1 MSDSDSDYG
10 DLDFVSKSTSSLRP
24 VDLDLNKE
32 APEQAQR
39 SLDTSLLDSSNIS
52 LQHQNIKENKENKFK
67 KKGKRETVE
76 ETPSPLKTRCSLTPP
91 SSPKLNPVVG
101 GKKERAVRGAARTK
115 KTTQALKAIEISK
128 ARKNPA
134 PAIPSPAA
142 PTKAKKSKGR
152 RGRWREIRESAVLV
166 TPGERIEI
174 KEDNEA
180 VHDDDAFE
188 IKIQWKTDVLR
199 VKVKDSD
206 RIGFVMDAVADRLSL
221 NPGDIGFIKHNADI
235 DVSGE
240 VSEESWILR
249 DVTVA
254 DLKLSIVSIIIAR
267 TRDLSRPDANDL
279 IELKVQTRDKRA
291 AVHIKVAKTDKM
303 EVLMNKFCELKGLQ
317 RSAARFYFD
326 GEDLEACDTSETLDL
341 EGGECIDVHLTNPD

>member
-1 MSDSDSDYG
+1 LEY
-10 DLDFVSKSTSSLRP
+10 
-24 VDLDLNKE
+24 KE
-32 APEQAQR
+32 YR
-39 SLDTSLLDSSNIS
+39 
-52 LQHQNIKENKENKFK
+52 FK
-67 KKGKRETVE
+67 RKGKRETVE

-166 TPGERIEI
+166 TPGVPGERIEI

-199 VKVKDSD
+199 VKVKDAD